1 MGARC
6 TLIDRLQVFII
17 KWKLFITITLGYT
30 YTCNADVLYMYF
42 SMYWLYLWDKYLL
55 KVS

>member
-1 MGARC
+1 M
-6 TLIDRLQVFII
+6 LIIYYDYIRI
-17 KWKLFITITLGYT
+17 
-30 YTCNADVLYMYF
+30 CNVDVLYMYF